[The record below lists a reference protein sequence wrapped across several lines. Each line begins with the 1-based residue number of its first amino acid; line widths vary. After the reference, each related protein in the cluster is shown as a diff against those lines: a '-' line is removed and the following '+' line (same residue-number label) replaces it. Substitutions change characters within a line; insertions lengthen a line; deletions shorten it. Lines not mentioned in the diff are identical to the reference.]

1 MKKGFTFLVVSL
13 CALFMFMPS
22 VFAAGEGAMIGTT
35 PYATLEAAYAAAIDG
50 DKIVLQKDVALDA
63 TLVVK
68 KDITIDLNGHVI
80 SKDKDV
86 IHVDGGSLILDGKG
100 TIKETA
106 PYTAGIRV
114 IGGADESVTDYSYLK
129 VGKDVTIEG
138 WGPVFVPNKNGGAFG
153 VKVDIY
159 GTLIGK
165 RDTANDE
172 AGGVYVNGLVQNKV
186 NYPVIN
192 IHDGA
197 KIESDGLGLFLQG
210 YAKTTVGKVTINSTS
225 SAIVIKSGILTLNGA
240 TVKATGPYVDPTANN
255 DGVNAIGAAIQI
267 ESNTSAQNAY
277 AGAIELTIN
286 GGTYESAN
294 NSAIVEYVVA
304 NETKTSVEKIAIT
317 DGEFKGAQEKDAI
330 TASDEFKEENTEFVT
345 GGTFSSSV
353 KEYLAEGLT
362 EGNEDNNYQ
371 VVDPNKVEEDA
382 NDGAEGEKEEAP
394 KKDET
399 KNPDT
404 ADINVFALV
413 SVIAVGI
420 VGLGLTL
427 RKRNFN

>member
-1 MKKGFTFLVVSL
+1 MKNGFKFLVLTL

-22 VFAAGEGAMIGTT
+22 VFAAGEEAMIGTT
-35 PYATLEAAYAAAIDG
+35 PYTTLEDAYAAAVDG
-50 DKIVLQKDVALDA
+50 DKIVLQEDVALDA

-80 SKDKDV
+80 SKDNDV
-86 IHVDGGSLILDGKG
+86 IHVDGGSLILDGEG

-106 PYTAGIRV
+106 PYTAGVRV
-114 IGGADESVTDYSYLK
+114 IGGADESVVDYSYLK

-138 WGPVFVPNKNGGAFG
+138 WGPVFIPSKNGGAFG

-172 AGGVYVNGLVQNKV
+172 AGGVYVNGTVKNKT

-192 IHDGA
+192 IYDGA

-225 SAIVIKSGILTLNGA
+225 SAIVIKSGILTLNG
-240 TVKATGPYVDPTANN
+240 TNVKATGAYAEPTANN
-255 DGVNAIGAAIQI
+255 NGVNSIGAAIQI
-267 ESNTSAQNAY
+267 ESNASNPTAY
-277 AGAIELTIN
+277 AGGIELTIN

-294 NSAIVEYVVA
+294 NSAIVEYVVD

-317 DGEFKGAQEKDAI
+317 DGEFKGATDKGVM
-330 TASDEFKEENTEFVT
+330 TASDEFKTENTEFVT

-353 KEYLAEGLT
+353 KEYLASGLT
-362 EGNEDNNYQ
+362 EGSEDNNYQ
-371 VVDPNKVEEDA
+371 VVDPTKVEA

-394 KKDET
+394 KKEET
-399 KNPDT
+399 KNPNT
-404 ADINVFALV
+404 ADINITALI

-420 VGLGLTL
+420 IGLGLTL
-427 RKRNFN
+427 KKRKFN

>member
-1 MKKGFTFLVVSL
+1 MKRNFKFLVLTL

-22 VFAAGEGAMIGTT
+22 VFAAGEEAMIGTA
-35 PYATLEAAYAAAIDG
+35 PYATLEEAYAAAVDG
-50 DKIVLQKDVALDA
+50 DKIVLQEDVALDA

-80 SKDKDV
+80 SKDNDV

-106 PYTAGIRV
+106 PYNAGVRV

-129 VGKDVTIEG
+129 VGKDITIEG
-138 WGPVFVPNKNGGAFG
+138 WGPVFVPNKNGAAFG
-153 VKVDIY
+153 VKIDIY

-165 RDTANDE
+165 RDTANDG

-192 IHDGA
+192 IYDGA
-197 KIESDGLGLFLQG
+197 EIDSDGIGLFLQG

-225 SAIVIKSGILTLNGA
+225 SAIVIKSGILTLNGT
-240 TVKATGPYVDPTANN
+240 TVKATGAYAEPTANN
-255 DGVNAIGAAIQI
+255 NGVNSVGAAIQI
-267 ESNTSAQNAY
+267 ESNALTTKSY
-277 AGAIELTIN
+277 AGGIELTIN

-294 NSAIVEYVVA
+294 NSAIVEYVVP
-304 NETKTSVEKIAIT
+304 NEKKTSVEEIAIT
-317 DGEFKGAQEKDAI
+317 DGEFKGAEGKDVI
-330 TASDEFKEENTEFVT
+330 TASDEFKKENTEFVT

-362 EGNEDNNYQ
+362 EGTADNNYQ
-371 VVDPNKVEEDA
+371 VIDPTKVEEDA

-394 KKDET
+394 KKEET
-399 KNPDT
+399 KNPNT
-404 ADINVFALV
+404 ADINVVVLV
-413 SVIAVGI
+413 STIIVGV
-420 VGLGLTL
+420 VGLGFTL
-427 RKRNFN
+427 RKRKFN